1 MLSRNISTSQR
12 TPRKSSSFL
21 SLRREKEKPL
31 NAANAPSAFNGPV
44 TGSPYF
50 DVYPRPQPAPTT
62 TRPTKSRNNTATG
75 IGSSREGSPILFS
88 ESLHGDLDGVDYAFP
103 SLDPQDVP
111 LPVITGSGHGLFT
124 RTRSMTGPSG
134 KSKWE
139 PGPVPQ
145 LRFSNSSST
154 QHTETPPRTP
164 DDYRGSSDSLDQ
176 FPVVVAAPVSGVETM
191 DALVDG
197 MNGGDIIST
206 SSARSSS
213 RHRFGQILGHH
224 PLYQPPLPTPPP
236 GVVLGGGK
244 TRKIPPMRTNNSGDS
259 SDDEDEYPVIPTPT
273 SRTRKRRLRPG
284 SARTV
289 SNSTITGESPNGVE
303 NSDDESFQSRGHQRT
318 TSKDSRRFRTRVSGS
333 GKESPSAALPETL
346 EGRTSREL
354 PRPLSP
360 ASIESRKVVV
370 PTISEIIRNHAPP
383 SAIAT
388 SSRHLVG
395 RSSSLYTP
403 SSHGHATLHEEI
415 ESEPEP
421 SARVGICAEDS
432 DILSRSSID
441 SVADEV
447 QRTIRKQNQNR
458 PQPRSSLPPPTPS
471 TAFKSRYSMV
481 SDNASSIYS
490 PRSDPGAAPSVY
502 SLTAPSSYFPSSP
515 CDTNFLTMA
524 KPSASQA
531 VAQYL
536 RSARLTTLL
545 KLTRSP
551 HASADNPLTV
561 SLSDLGSAN
570 GFPVVVFL
578 GLGCVRHIMGLYD
591 EMAQCMGL
599 RLITIDRYENS
610 DSFGSQNVIL
620 FFLFRWGLGRTE
632 PRSKSAKGIIQ
643 WAAAVEEVLDLLRI
657 ERCSVMAHS
666 AGAPYALSFAN
677 RVASRIR
684 GDICLLAPWVGGSE
698 NSTSY
703 TC

>member
-1 MLSRNISTSQR
+1 MLRLPPQGKPATQLKISGFGDSCILVRYGTALLPMLSRNNSTSQR

-21 SLRREKEKPL
+21 SLRREKEKPSTC
-31 NAANAPSAFNGPV
+31 NAANAPSAYNGPAITV
-44 TGSPYF
+44 TSSPYF
-50 DVYPRPQPAPTT
+50 EVYPRPQPTPTT
-62 TRPTKSRNNTATG
+62 SRPTNSRNNTATG
-75 IGSSREGSPILFS
+75 IGSSREGSPTLFS
-88 ESLHGDLDGVDYAFP
+88 DNLHGDLNGANHAFP
-103 SLDPQDVP
+103 SFDPQDVP

-164 DDYRGSSDSLDQ
+164 DDYRGSSDSLDH

-197 MNGGDIIST
+197 MNGGDILST

-244 TRKIPPMRTNNSGDS
+244 TRKIPPMRTNHSGDS

-273 SRTRKRRLRPG
+273 SRTRKRRLRPS

-289 SNSTITGESPNGVE
+289 SNSTITGESPNDME
-303 NSDDESFQSRGHQRT
+303 NSEDDSFQSRGHQRT

-333 GKESPSAALPETL
+333 GKESPSATLPETL
-346 EGRTSREL
+346 EGKTSAEF

-360 ASIESRKVVV
+360 ASIESRKVVVV

-403 SSHGHATLHEEI
+403 SLHGHATLHEEI

-421 SARVGICAEDS
+421 SARVGMGGEEDS
-432 DILSRSSID
+432 ELLSRSSID

-458 PQPRSSLPPPTPS
+458 PQPRSLPPPTPS
-471 TAFKSRYSMV
+471 TAFRSRYSMV

-502 SLTAPSSYFPSSP
+502 SLTAPSSYFPPSP
-515 CDTNFLTMA
+515 HDTNFLTMA

-599 RLITIDRYENS
+599 RLITIDRCENS
-610 DSFGSQNVIL
+610 EYFGS
-620 FFLFRWGLGRTE
+620 
-632 PRSKSAKGIIQ
+632 
-643 WAAAVEEVLDLLRI
+643 
-657 ERCSVMAHS
+657 
-666 AGAPYALSFAN
+666 
-677 RVASRIR
+677 
-684 GDICLLAPWVGGSE
+684 
-698 NSTSY
+698 
-703 TC
+703 